1 MKTAIATA
9 SYAGDFERCRLLCE
23 TLDAHVTGFTRHYL
37 LVESED
43 VGLFRQLENAHRV
56 VVDERD
62 LLPAWL
68 RVWPDP
74 FSRGRRRIWFSPHI
88 LPLRGWHVQQMR
100 RIALASH
107 IDDDAIFYADSD
119 VAFLRPFDVATLW
132 RGRDLRL
139 LRHDDALLQP
149 VPGDQLIWS
158 ANAGALL
165 GIDPARKSPHDY
177 IGTLIAWRRDAL
189 LSMCKRIE
197 VLHHAHWVEV
207 MGRVRRFSECM
218 IYGRYADEILGG
230 RGHFHD
236 GVDLCRVYWF
246 APAPTDEQFRAFVAE
261 MKPEQVA
268 IGMQSFIGVDTDHI
282 RKLIG
287 Y

>member
-43 VGLFRQLENAHRV
+43 VRLFRQLENARRV

-68 RVWPDP
+68 RAWPDP

-139 LRHDDALLQP
+139 LRHDDALLRP

-197 VLHHAHWVEV
+197 ALHHAHWVEV

-230 RGHFHD
+230 KGHFHD

>member
-9 SYAGDFERCRLLCE
+9 SYAGDFERCKLLCE
-23 TLDAHVTGFTRHYL
+23 TLDAHVTGFTKHYL
-37 LVESED
+37 LVESGD

-68 RVWPDP
+68 KAWPDP
-74 FSRGRRRIWFSPHI
+74 LTRGRRRIWFSPRI

-100 RIALASH
+100 RIALAAH

-119 VAFLRPFDVATLW
+119 VAFLRSFDVGTLW
-132 RGRDLRL
+132 RGEDLRL
-139 LRHDDALLQP
+139 LRHEDALLRP
-149 VPGDQLIWS
+149 VPGDQLMWS

-189 LSMCKRIE
+189 ISMCKRIE
-197 VLHHAHWVEV
+197 AVHHSHWVEV

-218 IYGRYADEILGG
+218 IYGRYADEILDG

-236 GVDLCRVYWF
+236 GKDLCRVFWF
-246 APAPTDEQFRAFVAE
+246 APAPTDEEFRAFVAE

-282 RKLIG
+282 RRLIG
-287 Y
+287 C